1 MKCIKHKLISS
12 WFPRGASKLDN
23 YQNFAKA
30 FHVGDYTKL
39 MASMAPNNAR
49 LKSVEEFT
57 SRDLTDSTEIGPTY
71 LGKLIIALQQL
82 LQDKEPQTVIDF
94 LHSDVTN
101 FLEARPL
108 LIDMTGFIAA
118 KTKAVK
124 VRDVAEI
131 LVARMRNQ
139 RLA

>member
-1 MKCIKHKLISS
+1 
-12 WFPRGASKLDN
+12 
-23 YQNFAKA
+23 
-30 FHVGDYTKL
+30 
-39 MASMAPNNAR
+39 
-49 LKSVEEFT
+49 
-57 SRDLTDSTEIGPTY
+57 

-101 FLEARPL
+101 FLEACPL
-108 LIDMTGFIAA
+108 LIDMTEFIAA
-118 KTKAVK
+118 KTRVTK

-131 LVARMRNQ
+131 LSARLRNQ